1 MQPENPKA
9 NKHLT
14 PRFFYG
20 WYIVG
25 VGFIGDFMAV
35 GMGPIA
41 LGVFLRPMRMALGWS
56 FTKISTAFAIQ
67 GVLSMLLGPIVGL
80 LLDRFGA
87 RPVMAFG
94 AIVAGTGLIL
104 MGFVQHLWQFY
115 VLFAVIGALGLQEAG
130 HMATSVAVS
139 KWFVRKL
146 GRALAISSLGVPT
159 GAVVVAPL
167 TGILI
172 FLLGWRGAWAA
183 LGLILL
189 VVLLPPVLLLVRRSP
204 EDMGLFP
211 DGEDPASPSAES
223 RRGTGPIINPAES
236 DWTLT
241 AALATGTLWILIL
254 ASNLGGLTRSTLNIH
269 LINYIQD
276 LGQPASVASFI
287 FSMTYVGSILSRAV
301 YGFALERVPV
311 RYCLAG
317 NLLGQS
323 LGLLFLMVL
332 PFPFGVLPFILGN
345 GLFGGGFGFISSYA
359 WANYYGRRFLGSIR
373 GVHRMFMI
381 SNLAGPVFAAIVRD
395 LTGSYQSAFF
405 VVIFMGMASAFLM
418 LQAKRPVRKTV

>member
-1 MQPENPKA
+1 
-9 NKHLT
+9 
-14 PRFFYG
+14 
-20 WYIVG
+20 
-25 VGFIGDFMAV
+25 
-35 GMGPIA
+35 
-41 LGVFLRPMRMALGWS
+41 
-56 FTKISTAFAIQ
+56 
-67 GVLSMLLGPIVGL
+67 MLLGPIVGL

-94 AIVAGTGLIL
+94 AIVAGIGLIL
-104 MGFVQHLWQFY
+104 MSFVQNIWYFY

-139 KWFVRKL
+139 KWFIRKL

-167 TGILI
+167 TGVLI
-172 FLLGWRGAWAA
+172 FLLGWRAAWAA

-189 VVLLPPVLLLVRRSP
+189 VFLLPPVLLLVRRSP

-211 DGEDPASPSAES
+211 DGEDPSFPHAGSEERTSPVVNTV
-223 RRGTGPIINPAES
+223 GS
-236 DWTLT
+236 DWTLK
-241 AALATGTLWILIL
+241 AALGTTTLWVLIL

-276 LGQPASVASFI
+276 LGHPASVASFI

-301 YGFALERVPV
+301 YGIALERVPV

-323 LGLLFLMVL
+323 VGLLFLMVL
-332 PFPFGVLPFILGN
+332 PFPYGVIPFIIGN

-373 GVHRMFMI
+373 GVHHMFMI

-395 LTGSYQSAFF
+395 FSGSYQGAFF
-405 VVIFMGMASAFLM
+405 VVIFMGVASAFLM
-418 LQAKRPVRKTV
+418 LQAKRPVRRPG